1 MFGMGMP
8 ELLLILVVALV
19 VVGPRKLPDIAKA
32 LGKGMRQFRE
42 ATDEIKQGLQ
52 DNETYQEFN
61 EAKKSFKDTMD
72 SVNPKTYLNSEDFD
86 LEPKEPVTDL
96 SGRKHVYEQIE
107 KEYAQEAAAQQGP
120 PEVEAST
127 EPITQ
132 SEAQTDESAL
142 PADTG
147 QAAPEAPAKKDA

>member
-19 VVGPRKLPDIAKA
+19 VVGPRKLPEIAKT
-32 LGKGMRQFRE
+32 LGKGLRQFRE

-52 DNETYQEFN
+52 ENETFQEFS
-61 EAKKSFKDTMD
+61 EVKKSFKDTME
-72 SVNPKTYLNSEDFD
+72 SVNPKSYLNSEDFD

-96 SGRKHVYEQIE
+96 SGRKHLYEQIE
-107 KEYAQEAAAQQGP
+107 KEYAQEAAEQQGP

-127 EPITQ
+127 EAITA
-132 SEAQTDESAL
+132 SEAQTDESAG
-142 PADTG
+142 PAEPG
-147 QAAPEAPAKKDA
+147 PAPKEVPAKKDA